1 MITPLFLHLEIAG
14 ICSEAV
20 LLYFFHHQCQQI
32 RVWLQVY
39 NMNLHWTA
47 WNYVTQ
53 SRCLDRNNQWT
64 TKLCHFYTYVCASV
78 FSIHITDKHTYIL
91 IVTFLNIDDHFDLLR
106 YIYIYIFAGIGTQIL
121 FWNIAISRRRR
132 RYCFSPFFHPA
143 VLAAGTETSWKEIT
157 RRTWFHETRRRTWMI
172 CNRNRNIEI
181 QIESV
186 PAETEIT
193 LYSDGLGFLY
203 PCDRWPFLDLRLR
216 AGWLSLSHCMHWMIR
231 LPSIC
236 AGSSW
241 TTNSPKNHGQWS
253 TFFFGKNR
261 FAIAGKWT
269 LYILVLLPPD
279 VGCGDWH
286 PLPHMPRWDCHVF
299 HSGFHVDR
307 WHAATTFFQF
317 WGPNRVQGD
326 FVANSVVTVVTSSFS
341 TLDIWS
347 NPEIYPGI
355 IHAHA
360 SCHAIS
366 KIKPFLA
373 CQAQMSSARAPPPR
387 SGVSVSGSGER
398 YLLDRMISCW
408 LFVVYI
414 CRR

>member
-106 YIYIYIFAGIGTQIL
+106 YIYIFAGIGTQIL

-253 TFFFGKNR
+253 TFFFGKKSICNCREMNPIYTGPFAARCGLRWLAPSAPHAKVRLPCFSLR
-261 FAIAGKWT
+261 FSRWQVACSNHIFPILGTKPGSRRFRSKFCCDSCDIQLFHLGHLKQPWNLSRHHPCSCQLPCYIENQT
-269 LYILVLLPPD
+269 LPR
-279 VGCGDWH
+279 
-286 PLPHMPRWDCHVF
+286 MPGPNELSTC
-299 HSGFHVDR
+299 
-307 WHAATTFFQF
+307 ATTSQR
-317 WGPNRVQGD
+317 RVSIRFRWKIPVG
-326 FVANSVVTVVTSSFS
+326 
-341 TLDIWS
+341 S
-347 NPEIYPGI
+347 NDLMLVIRG
-355 IHAHA
+355 
-360 SCHAIS
+360 
-366 KIKPFLA
+366 L
-373 CQAQMSSARAPPPR
+373 
-387 SGVSVSGSGER
+387 
-398 YLLDRMISCW
+398 YL
-408 LFVVYI
+408 
-414 CRR
+414 

>member
-1 MITPLFLHLEIAG
+1 MIDGHSSICVCALAG
-14 ICSEAV
+14 
-20 LLYFFHHQCQQI
+20 
-32 RVWLQVY
+32 
-39 NMNLHWTA
+39 
-47 WNYVTQ
+47 
-53 SRCLDRNNQWT
+53 SRC
-64 TKLCHFYTYVCASV
+64 
-78 FSIHITDKHTYIL
+78 HTAC
-91 IVTFLNIDDHFDLLR
+91 TGWFDCPA
-106 YIYIYIFAGIGTQIL
+106 FAQAVHGPQIPQKTMV
-121 FWNIAISRRRR
+121 NGR
-132 RYCFSPFFHPA
+132 H
-143 VLAAGTETSWKEIT
+143 
-157 RRTWFHETRRRTWMI
+157 
-172 CNRNRNIEI
+172 
-181 QIESV
+181 
-186 PAETEIT
+186 
-193 LYSDGLGFLY
+193 
-203 PCDRWPFLDLRLR
+203 
-216 AGWLSLSHCMHWMIR
+216 
-231 LPSIC
+231 
-236 AGSSW
+236 
-241 TTNSPKNHGQWS
+241 
-253 TFFFGKNR
+253 FFFGKNR